1 MLGFFLLTYPF
12 GVIKRYNRKN
22 QAAWTTEGKGKMAF
36 SGVLNQFAGLL
47 LLGTMGYLGM
57 RLFRALRLPTPAMLG
72 SLFMTGIFAATGTF
86 PAVSLKWVSFFS
98 KIAIGVMTGR
108 RITRESART
117 LGHLALPALVL
128 CFWMIVSSLISG
140 WILYSVSK
148 MPLSTALVGSAAG
161 GITEMAIFALS
172 QGYDV
177 TTITFI
183 QVIRLVAVLALTPYL
198 VRYFEKKTP
207 RTVSDVLDICL
218 DESPLLIVQEN
229 LSPFRLVLTVG
240 VAIACGFLLERLHFP
255 AGAMIGAMV
264 ASGACVLFAGK
275 QIPFSLSIRNVAQI
289 GMGVTIASR
298 IDPQTLFSLIEYLP
312 GIVLSTIFIVVS
324 TAGLGLLLAKWTG
337 WDLTTCLLSTS
348 AGGLSQMILV
358 AEECNCDPL
367 KVSVLHLAR
376 YLAIIAG
383 MPFLISAL
391 LG

>member
-1 MLGFFLLTYPF
+1 MALSGMWHQLT
-12 GVIKRYNRKN
+12 
-22 QAAWTTEGKGKMAF
+22 
-36 SGVLNQFAGLL
+36 GLL
-47 LLGTMGYLGM
+47 FLGTMGYLGM
-57 RLFRALRLPTPAMLG
+57 RLFRALKLPTPAMLG
-72 SLFMTGIFAATGTF
+72 SLFMTGTFAAIGIF

-108 RITRESART
+108 RITRQSVRT
-117 LGHLALPALVL
+117 LGRLALPALVL

-198 VRYFEKKTP
+198 VKYFEKKSP
-207 RTVSDVLDICL
+207 SEERDVLEISL
-218 DESPLLIVQEN
+218 DESPLLIAQPH
-229 LSPFRLVLTVG
+229 LSPFHVVFTVV
-240 VAIACGFLLERLHFP
+240 VAIGCGFFLERFRFP

-264 ASGACVLFAGK
+264 ASGACVFLAGK

-298 IDPQTLFSLIEYLP
+298 IDPQTLFSLVQYLP
-312 GIVLSTIFIVVS
+312 GVVLSTIFIVVS

-383 MPFLISAL
+383 MPFLISFL